1 MRNFLYNKSDI
12 LIAVIIIAVAAI
24 IIWTRIGAIM
34 GSSGDT
40 GKVATPAGISSQ
52 EADTPEGVET
62 ADNGTTAPPA
72 GDSNTPDT
80 QATGTDPATTATT
93 NAGITTDS
101 AAGTTDGTG
110 DAASEETIKFTI
122 ELGASS
128 GSVAEDLETQG
139 IIKAADFIKEIKAQ
153 DKEGSIKVGTFKLK
167 ASMTP
172 AQIVKKV
179 TN

>member
-34 GSSGDT
+34 GSSGET
-40 GKVATPAGISSQ
+40 GTDNPSGVSAQ
-52 EADTPEGVET
+52 EADTPP
-62 ADNGTTAPPA
+62 ADNGTSAPEVTDPNTQDTQGTEATPPA
-72 GDSNTPDT
+72 D
-80 QATGTDPATTATT
+80 ATTPEAVTT
-93 NAGITTDS
+93 AD
-101 AAGTTDGTG
+101 GTEGTG
-110 DAASEETIKFTI
+110 DEASDEVVEFTI

-128 GSVAEDLETQG
+128 GSVAEDLEAQG
-139 IIKAADFIKEIKAQ
+139 IISADEFIKEIKAQ

-167 ASMTP
+167 ATMTA
-172 AQIVKKV
+172 AQIVNKV